1 MYIKLNKWVNECF
14 LLDQISQ
21 AIKQKLSLKNHSRL
35 DLAKKKLS
43 VAGGPAGNIGGSSS
57 QQEDDVEKAKLL
69 FGDILL
75 PSSKKK

>member
-1 MYIKLNKWVNECF
+1 M
-14 LLDQISQ
+14 
-21 AIKQKLSLKNHSRL
+21 
-35 DLAKKKLS
+35 AKKKLS
-43 VAGGPAGNIGGSSS
+43 VAGGPAGNVGGSSS

>member
-1 MYIKLNKWVNECF
+1 M
-14 LLDQISQ
+14 LLLIRSNFPHSFQ

-43 VAGGPAGNIGGSSS
+43 VAGGPSGGAGGSSSS
-57 QQEDDVEKAKLL
+57 QQEADVEKAKLL

-75 PSSKKK
+75 PASKKK